1 MGGQEGPAPSGCWVR
16 EGQRH
21 LARTRQ
27 GTAEGT
33 GGRQKGTRETGA
45 RMAEAPGLATVTL
58 PGSGERRE
66 GTEARSFPL
75 FPLDAH
81 HRHAP
86 NPRTR
91 SRTHHLYQVLHTRM
105 HSQSSLRVR

>member
-45 RMAEAPGLATVTL
+45 RTAEAPGLATVTL

-91 SRTHHLYQVLHTRM
+91 PRTHHLYQVLHTRM